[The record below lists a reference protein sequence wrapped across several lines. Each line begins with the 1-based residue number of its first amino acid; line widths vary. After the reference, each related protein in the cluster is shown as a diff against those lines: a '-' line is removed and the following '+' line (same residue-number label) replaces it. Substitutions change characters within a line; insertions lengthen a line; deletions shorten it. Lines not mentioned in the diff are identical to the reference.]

1 MEESGKL
8 YLVGTP
14 IGNLRDITLRAI
26 DVLGKV
32 DVIAAEDTRTSMKLL
47 SAYSIRKP
55 LVSYRGFKEKSDS
68 KKIIEQILS
77 GKDVALISEAGMP
90 GLSDPGYLVVL
101 EAIKNDVEVI
111 AVPGPSAAITALIVS
126 GLSTDTFLFEGFLP
140 AKKGARIEKL
150 KNLSKAEQTL
160 IFYES
165 PRRIIKFIE
174 ELIETMGDRQAAIAR
189 EMTKKFEEVIRGK
202 LSHIKEELSKKE
214 TIKGEFVVLVSGVEK
229 TQTIS
234 EKEIEQAREKLEQ
247 LLKMGLSRRD
257 GAKITQLFTGI
268 NKKHLY

>member
-1 MEESGKL
+1 MNKPGRL
-8 YLVGTP
+8 FLVGTP

-26 DVLGKV
+26 DVLKEV
-32 DVIAAEDTRTSMKLL
+32 DLIAAEDTRTSKRLL
-47 SAYSIRKP
+47 SAYNIRKP

-77 GKDVALISEAGMP
+77 SKDVALISEAGMP
-90 GLSDPGYLVVL
+90 GLSDPGYLVVA
-101 EAIKNDVEVI
+101 EAIKNDLEVI
-111 AVPGPSAAITALIVS
+111 VVPGPTAAITALVAS
-126 GLSTDTFLFEGFLP
+126 GLTTDSFLYEGFLP
-140 AKKGARIEKL
+140 AKKGTRMEKL

-165 PRRIIKFIE
+165 PKRIIKFID
-174 ELIETMGDRQAAIAR
+174 ELNETMGDRRAAIAR
-189 EMTKKFEEVIRGK
+189 EMTKKFEEVIRGN
-202 LSHIKEELSKKE
+202 LSSIKEELGKKA
-214 TIKGEFVVLVSGVEK
+214 TIKGELVVLVSGIDK
-229 TQTIS
+229 TQTVS
-234 EKEIEQAREKLEQ
+234 QKEIEQAGEKLEQ